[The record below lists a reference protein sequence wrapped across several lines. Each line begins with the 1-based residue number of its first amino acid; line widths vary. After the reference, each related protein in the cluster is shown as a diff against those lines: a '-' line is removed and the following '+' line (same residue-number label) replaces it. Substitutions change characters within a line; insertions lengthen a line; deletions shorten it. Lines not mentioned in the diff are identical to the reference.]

1 MMLIRSYMKMKYLLL
16 MMIPTPILIVLV
28 VLFREDTLM
37 LSIFTFVFIA
47 VLLVN
52 YLIMFST
59 RFFVYQDYLL
69 IQVYFSKRKV
79 YYDEIL
85 SVHEKDQAI
94 EIVFKDL
101 TRVTYQLNGF
111 LKQHQK
117 QLFIDLSR
125 KISKDIIL

>member
-1 MMLIRSYMKMKYLLL
+1 MKMKYLLL

>member
-1 MMLIRSYMKMKYLLL
+1 MLIRSYMRMKYLLW
-16 MMIPTPILIVLV
+16 MMIPTNILIVLV
-28 VLFREDTLM
+28 VLFREDTLI
-37 LSIFTFVFIA
+37 LSILTLVFIA

-79 YYDEIL
+79 SYDEII
-85 SVHEKDQAI
+85 SIHEKEQAI
-94 EIVFKDL
+94 EFVFKDA
-101 TRVTYQLNGF
+101 TSVTYRFNGF

-125 KISKDIIL
+125 KISRDIIL

>member
-1 MMLIRSYMKMKYLLL
+1 MQVRSYMRMKYLLY
-16 MMIPTPILIVLV
+16 MMIPTSILIVLV
-28 VLFREDTLM
+28 VLFRQDTLI
-37 LSIFTFVFIA
+37 LTIFTFIFIA

-52 YLIMFST
+52 YLIRFSA
-59 RFFVYQDYLL
+59 RFFVYQGYLL

-79 YYDEIL
+79 NYDEIQ
-85 SVHEKDQAI
+85 SVHEKEQAI
-94 EIVFKDL
+94 EFVFKDT
-101 TRVTYQLNGF
+101 TRVTYRLNGF

>member
-1 MMLIRSYMKMKYLLL
+1 MKYLLL